1 MVIIIMMDVLD
12 EEIFDCGMAMREVGY
27 IYTWDYG
34 RKLIKEILKKEKEW
48 SISFIVTLKGKMLKH
63 NNIAFYTAKGLP
75 S

>member
-34 RKLIKEILKKEKEW
+34 RKLIKEILKKEKNDQLVSLSHW
-48 SISFIVTLKGKMLKH
+48 KGRC
-63 NNIAFYTAKGLP
+63 
-75 S
+75 